1 MNIETILIHSFPQ
14 VTPGD
19 APTYREGAGIVANDS
34 LAAESVNAGGEFASN
49 RNINTSSTSTS
60 TNNPASQKPHETPAE
75 VAAGTNSSQG
85 AAAPTYVN
93 AQNIRDPSG
102 PHGNNISEDA
112 EMTGRPAKFDVEIG
126 SKDDPARQAEKS
138 FGGRQ
143 VGGAPG
149 GGNGNGEQ
157 PYEALGRETDA

>member
-1 MNIETILIHSFPQ
+1 M
-14 VTPGD
+14 
-19 APTYREGAGIVANDS
+19 
-34 LAAESVNAGGEFASN
+34 NAGGEFASN
-49 RNINTSSTSTS
+49 RNIKSSSS
-60 TNNPASQKPHETPAE
+60 SSSNSNNNPASQKPHETPAE
-75 VAAGTNSSQG
+75 AAANSNQG

-93 AQNIRDPSG
+93 AQSIRDPSG
-102 PHGNNISEDA
+102 PHGKNITEDA

-138 FGGRQ
+138 FAGRQ